1 MGRSRGQGKGNQV
14 TLHMQKWA
22 VRIGGRAKR
31 WMHVKQLRKGVKRT
45 RENEVVCEGPVLY
58 SKQLTGR
65 CEGGD
70 IYTADR
76 KQSAA
81 PKFKWRFSKT

>member
-1 MGRSRGQGKGNQV
+1 MGSKNRGKCKK
-14 TLHMQKWA
+14 MDECKA
-22 VRIGGRAKR
+22 VE
-31 WMHVKQLRKGVKRT
+31 KGVKRT

-76 KQSAA
+76 KQSPA

>member
-1 MGRSRGQGKGNQV
+1 MNVMK
-14 TLHMQKWA
+14 
-22 VRIGGRAKR
+22 
-31 WMHVKQLRKGVKRT
+31 LRKGVKRT
-45 RENEVVCEGPVLY
+45 RENEVVCGGPVLY
-58 SKQLTGR
+58 SKQLTGW

-81 PKFKWRFSKT
+81 PKFKRRFSKTWMSFGKPHSLSKQRQTGRNENKI

>member
-1 MGRSRGQGKGNQV
+1 MDECK
-14 TLHMQKWA
+14 A
-22 VRIGGRAKR
+22 
-31 WMHVKQLRKGVKRT
+31 LRKGVKRT
-45 RENEVVCEGPVLY
+45 RENEVVCGGPVLY

-70 IYTADR
+70 IYTTDR

-81 PKFKWRFSKT
+81 LKFKRRFSKT